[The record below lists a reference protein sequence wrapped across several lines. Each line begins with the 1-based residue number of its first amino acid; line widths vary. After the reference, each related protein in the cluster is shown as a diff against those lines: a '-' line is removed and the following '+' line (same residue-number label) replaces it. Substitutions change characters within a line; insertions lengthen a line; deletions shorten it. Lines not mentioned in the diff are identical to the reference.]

1 MAFYAIYDDDGII
14 LKTVECPP
22 FLINQIAKTTGGNI
36 IEIDRV
42 ADDKTELII
51 NNQLV
56 KKLKAAE

>member
-1 MAFYAIYDDDGII
+1 MAFYAVYDDDGII

-22 FLINQIAKTTGGNI
+22 FLTNQIAKTTGGNI

-42 ADDKTELII
+42 ADDKTEMIV

-56 KKLKAAE
+56 RKPKAAE

>member
-1 MAFYAIYDDDGII
+1 MAFYVVYDVDGFI

-22 FLINQIAKTTGGNI
+22 FLINQIAKPTGGNI

-42 ADDKTELII
+42 ADDKTEMII

-56 KKLKAAE
+56 KKPKAAE